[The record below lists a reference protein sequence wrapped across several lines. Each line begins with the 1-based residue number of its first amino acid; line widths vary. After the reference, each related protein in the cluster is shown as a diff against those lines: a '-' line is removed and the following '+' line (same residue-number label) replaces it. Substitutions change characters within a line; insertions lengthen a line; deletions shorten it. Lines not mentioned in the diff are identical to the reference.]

1 MISMYDYKMVDPD
14 FDLEKTIIENDVLK
28 RNNRALGITLVIVV
42 VTILGVMIAN
52 SIVKRLKEETKQRV

>member
-42 VTILGVMIAN
+42 VTIFGVMIAN